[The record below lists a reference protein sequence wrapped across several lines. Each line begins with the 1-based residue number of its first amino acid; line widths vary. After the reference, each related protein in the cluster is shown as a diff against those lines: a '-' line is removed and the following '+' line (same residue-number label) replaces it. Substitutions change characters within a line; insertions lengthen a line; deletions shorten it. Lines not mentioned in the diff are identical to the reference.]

1 MKTMKADY
9 QELIKSEL
17 FEKEWIPQDSV
28 LSAVARKRH
37 GITKAGDK
45 KKGAVLIALK
55 AMYRGGLLKKA
66 VDEDGNVFWGR
77 RTPGEEPV
85 VFWEKTKVQTD
96 ISELTRLST
105 ARKNIKLLE
114 EALREV
120 CAGTL
125 EKTYGGEWEKHI
137 SPETLEILK
146 KYYFQAHKSTWRGGN
161 AADLIAGAGIKDI
174 SYIFSH
180 ADNWDIFKPRF
191 GNKFVFLGK
200 LSELGEYR
208 NKIQHNEQL
217 AKEEYLFFNVATQ
230 LLLNKL

>member
-1 MKTMKADY
+1 MKTDY

-17 FEKEWIPQDSV
+17 FEKEWV
-28 LSAVARKRH
+28 LQETILSTVARKRH
-37 GITKAGDK
+37 GIARSGDK

-55 AMYRGGLLKKA
+55 AMYRHGLLKKA

-114 EALREV
+114 EKMQEI
-120 CAGTL
+120 CAETL
-125 EKTYGGEWEKHI
+125 EKAYGKEWEKHI
-137 SPETLEILK
+137 SFETLEMLK
-146 KYYFQAHKSTWRGGN
+146 KYYFYAKKSTWCGGN
-161 AADLIAGAGIKDI
+161 AIDLIAAAGIKDI
-174 SYIFSH
+174 SYIFSY
-180 ADNWDIFKPRF
+180 ADNWDIFKSKF
-191 GNKFVFLGK
+191 GNKFVFWGK

-217 AKEEYLFFNVATQ
+217 SKEEYLFFNVATQ
-230 LLLNKL
+230 LLLNKF